1 MDTIT
6 KPLFPDSLSDQDANL
21 LLLRQILDAGLIT
34 TVFQPIVSLRDASV
48 LGYEALSRGPVDS
61 ALHMPLVL
69 FDIAQQ
75 NHLLW
80 ELDWLCRNKALQ
92 SYQKHQKQGKLFLNV
107 DPSIMNDQQFK
118 DAFTQNYLQRY
129 AANPDGIVFEIT
141 ESNAIDNISNFIQ
154 IVDHYK
160 NQNYKL
166 AIDDA
171 GAGYSGLNLISD
183 IHPHYLKLDQ
193 KLIKRIDKDTMKQA
207 LVKSMVE
214 FSNLTH
220 TFIIGEG
227 IETRRELETLIK
239 IGVHYG
245 QGFFIQKP
253 SCNPPRLK
261 DEVTQ
266 IIKAANIKK
275 NHLYGY
281 KLSNIQIGD
290 ICENQMSLQA
300 NILVSQVEELL
311 RKNSACPGFCI
322 TENGRAIGVITRHRL
337 REKLNGIYE
346 YSLYSKKP
354 LSIIMNREF
363 LDVDE
368 STPIDVVSKLAMS
381 RDQDNLYDFITISRE
396 GRYFGLVTIK
406 NLLEKAVEIEVAN
419 ARHLN
424 PLTELPG
431 NIIIE
436 QCLERCI
443 ASDRPFCVLYL
454 DIDRFKAYNDLYGFE
469 NGDIVIK
476 QLSNTIGQNI
486 AQNDFLGHRG
496 GDDFIAILDET
507 DPAGACRRIIHEF
520 DRTVSA
526 YYSRA
531 DRARGYFLLK
541 TQAGEE
547 RQVPLLSLSI
557 AGIINNSRMFGSIFS
572 LSEQADR
579 VLKQCKQINGSNF
592 LLWGQGGN

>member
-1 MDTIT
+1 MDTIV
-6 KPLFPDSLSDQDANL
+6 KPLFPNPLADQDANL
-21 LLLRQILDAGLIT
+21 LLLRKILDAGLIT

-48 LGYEALSRGPVDS
+48 LGYEALSRGPADT
-61 ALHMPLVL
+61 ALHMPIVL
-69 FDIAQQ
+69 FTITQQ

-92 SYQKHQKQGKLFLNV
+92 SYQKHQKRGKLFLNV
-107 DPSIMNDQQFK
+107 DPSTMNNQQFK
-118 DAFTQNYLQRY
+118 DVFTQNYLQRY
-129 AANPDGIVFEIT
+129 STNPDSIVFEIT
-141 ESNAIDNISNFIQ
+141 ESNAIENINNFIQ

-160 NQNYKL
+160 SQNYKL

-193 KLIKRIDKDTMKQA
+193 KLINRIDKDTMKQA

-220 TFIIGEG
+220 TFLIGEG

-253 SCNPPRLK
+253 SRTLPRLK
-261 DEVTQ
+261 DEVAQ

-281 KLSNIQIGD
+281 RLSNIQIGD

-300 NILVSQVEELL
+300 NILISQAEDLL
-311 RKNSACPGFCI
+311 RKNAACPGFCI
-322 TENGRAIGVITRHRL
+322 TEDGKAVGVITKQRL
-337 REKLNGIYE
+337 REKLSGLYE
-346 YSLYSKKP
+346 YSLYSDKP

-363 LDVDE
+363 LNVDE

-381 RDQDNLYDFITISRE
+381 RDQNSLYDFITISRE

-406 NLLEKAVEIEVAN
+406 SLLEKAMEIEVAN

-443 ASDRPFCVLYL
+443 ASERPFSVLYL
-454 DIDRFKAYNDLYGFE
+454 DIDRFKAYNDVYGFE
-469 NGDIVIK
+469 NGDIIIK
-476 QLSNTIGQNI
+476 QLSVVIGRNI

-507 DPAGACRRIIHEF
+507 DPAEACRSIIHDF
-520 DRTVSA
+520 DRTLSA
-526 YYSRA
+526 YYSRT
-531 DRARGYFLLK
+531 DWTRGYSLIK
-541 TQAGEE
+541 TQTGGE
-547 RQVPLLSLSI
+547 RQIPLLSLSI
-557 AGIINNSRMFGSIFS
+557 AGIINESRLFGSIFS
-572 LSEQADR
+572 LSEQADK
-579 VLKQCKQINGSNF
+579 VQKQCKQINGSSF
-592 LLWGQGGN
+592 LLWGKGSI